1 MDPRGSLSAG
11 GEGPD
16 RPMPESHLFFG
27 GTPPKVPPC
36 HFGQDRF
43 LAFLAKINKKCQKS
57 GLSLYGKGVFFKKG
71 GSQDRSVAQGS
82 PAVRRRGFLNEEGP
96 WTSRPDPPPGTRRN
110 APCHIDPPGNPRK
123 FRDFGPP
130 GKMPFFGHFF
140 GFFEKKGDF
149 WHPGVP
155 GPPPGHHLARI
166 FGQRLPWC

>member
-82 PAVRRRGFLNEEGP
+82 PAVRRRGKFQKKAPGLVGQTPPLGP
-96 WTSRPDPPPGTRRN
+96 AGTR
-110 APCHIDPPGNPRK
+110 
-123 FRDFGPP
+123 
-130 GKMPFFGHFF
+130 
-140 GFFEKKGDF
+140 
-149 WHPGVP
+149 
-155 GPPPGHHLARI
+155 LAI
-166 FGQRLPWC
+166 